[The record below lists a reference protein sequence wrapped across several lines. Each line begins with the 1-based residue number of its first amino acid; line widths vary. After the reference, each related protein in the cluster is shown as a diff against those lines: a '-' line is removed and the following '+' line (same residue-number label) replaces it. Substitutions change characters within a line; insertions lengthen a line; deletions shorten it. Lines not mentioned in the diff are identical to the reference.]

1 MPAVKSA
8 AGVKSARIAATKTAA
23 VVNRRVTPASAI
35 AVMSAVIA
43 AAESEVKRHA
53 RIPWAVTPVIWIR
66 IRIVVGVV
74 RLAIHVSRRGGG
86 HVNRLARNVSNL
98 WLRGLLNDNLLLR
111 GGLGLRLRRFL
122 RDGNGRLR
130 RFSSRQ
136 HRLDHFVRNAFV
148 MKLDDFV
155 GR

>member
-23 VVNRRVTPASAI
+23 VVKRRVTPASAI

-53 RIPWAVTPVIWIR
+53 RIPWAVSPVIWIR

-98 WLRGLLNDNLLLR
+98 WLRRLLNDNLLLWLWR
-111 GGLGLRLRRFL
+111 WLWSFL

-148 MKLDDFV
+148 VELNDFV
-155 GR
+155 SR

>member
-8 AGVKSARIAATKTAA
+8 AGVNSARIAATKTAA

-53 RIPWAVTPVIWIR
+53 RIPWAVSPVIWIR

-86 HVNRLARNVSNL
+86 HVNRLARDGRKPWGPGWVKDK
-98 WLRGLLNDNLLLR
+98 LLF
-111 GGLGLRLRRFL
+111 G
-122 RDGNGRLR
+122 
-130 RFSSRQ
+130 
-136 HRLDHFVRNAFV
+136 
-148 MKLDDFV
+148 
-155 GR
+155 